1 MTNEKYRV
9 LLVNDNQ
16 SLLRLLSMRLTAS
29 GYAVTAMESAEQALG
44 QIPLL
49 QPHRIITELKMN
61 GWTA

>member
-1 MTNEKYRV
+1 
-9 LLVNDNQ
+9 
-16 SLLRLLSMRLTAS
+16 MRLTAS